1 MNIKQ
6 IVSEYWAKRWVKI
19 TLEVLFFILLYLAL
33 RAYMQRDVI
42 SGSAPP
48 IQATTIQQQ
57 PFNLATSRPKPVL
70 VHFWATWCGIC
81 KLEQDSIQALSE
93 DYNVITV
100 AMQSGSDQEV
110 QAYLDEHQ
118 LTFKV
123 INDVDDTW
131 VSAYGVRGVPA
142 SFVVNSDNQITS
154 SEVGYT
160 TGWGLRLRMWL
171 TD

>member
-6 IVSEYWAKRWVKI
+6 IASEYWAKRWVKI

-57 PFNLATSRPKPVL
+57 PFNLATSTPKPVL

-171 TD
+171 TN

>member
-1 MNIKQ
+1 MNFKQ
-6 IVSEYWAKRWVKI
+6 ALSKRWVKI
-19 TLEVLFFILLYLAL
+19 TLEVLFFVVLYMAL
-33 RAYMQRDVI
+33 RAYMQRDMI
-42 SGSAPP
+42 SGIAPP

-57 PFNLATSRPKPVL
+57 SFNLETTRPKPVL

-81 KLEQDSIQALSE
+81 KLEQDSIQALSK

-110 QAYLDEHQ
+110 QAYLDENK
-118 LTFKV
+118 LDFDV
-123 INDVDDTW
+123 INDVEGDF
-131 VSAYGVRGVPA
+131 VRAYGVRGVPA
-142 SFVVNSDNQITS
+142 SFIVNSKNQITA

-160 TGWGLRLRMWL
+160 TGWGLRLRLWL

>member
-1 MNIKQ
+1 MNFKQ
-6 IVSEYWAKRWVKI
+6 LVKKRWVKI

-33 RAYMQRDVI
+33 RAYMQRDTI
-42 SGSAPP
+42 SGPAPLV
-48 IQATTIQQQ
+48 QAMTIQQQ
-57 PFNLATSRPKPVL
+57 NFDLATSQPKPIL

-81 KLEQDSIQALSE
+81 KLEQDSIQALSQ
-93 DYNVITV
+93 DYNVITI

-118 LTFKV
+118 LSFKV
-123 INDVDDTW
+123 INDVEGDY

-142 SFVVNSDNQITS
+142 SFIVNSENKITS

-160 TGWGLRLRMWL
+160 TGWGLRFRMWL
-171 TD
+171 AN